1 MNPKVDA
8 FLKKTKT
15 WREEFETLREI
26 ILTFPLTEELKWAKP
41 CYTFQDSNVLII
53 QGFKEYC
60 ALMFCKG
67 ALLKDTK
74 GLLIK
79 PGENTQAARQL
90 RFTSAK
96 EITKLAPTIKSY
108 IREAMDAQEA
118 GLEVQYKETSEF
130 PVPDELTKALAKN
143 AKLKA
148 AFEALTP
155 GRQRGYLLHFAAAKQ
170 SKTRESRIEKC
181 APLILK
187 GKGLQD
193 RE

>member
-8 FLKKTKT
+8 FLKKAKT
-15 WREEFETLREI
+15 WREEFEAMREI
-26 ILTFPLTEELKWAKP
+26 ILTLPLTEELKWGKP
-41 CYTFQDSNVLII
+41 CYTFHDSNVLII

-60 ALMFCKG
+60 ALMFCRG

-79 PGENTQAARQL
+79 PGENNQSARQL
-90 RFTSAK
+90 RFTSAR
-96 EITKLAPTIKSY
+96 EITKLTPTIKSY
-108 IREAMDAQEA
+108 IREAMDAHEA
-118 GLEVQYKETSEF
+118 GLEVQYKETSDF
-130 PVPDELTKALAKN
+130 PVPDELTKTLSKN

-170 SKTRESRIEKC
+170 SKTRELRIEKC
-181 APLILK
+181 APLILT
-187 GKGLQD
+187 GRGLQD
-193 RE
+193 R

>member
-8 FLKKTKT
+8 FLKKAKT
-15 WREEFETLREI
+15 WREEFEAMREI
-26 ILTFPLTEELKWAKP
+26 ILTLPLTEELKWDKP

-60 ALMFCKG
+60 ALMFCRG

-79 PGENTQAARQL
+79 PGENTQAARQM
-90 RFTSAK
+90 RFTGAR

-108 IREAMDAQEA
+108 IREAMDAHEA

-130 PVPDELTKALAKN
+130 PVPDELKKALAKN
-143 AKLKA
+143 VKLKI

-193 RE
+193 

>member
-8 FLKKTKT
+8 FLKKAKT
-15 WREEFETLREI
+15 WREEFEALREI
-26 ILTFPLTEELKWAKP
+26 ILTLPLTEELKWDKP

-60 ALMFCKG
+60 ALMFCRG
-67 ALLKDTK
+67 ALLKDAK

-79 PGENTQAARQL
+79 PGENTQAARQM
-90 RFTSAK
+90 RFTSAR

-108 IREAMDAQEA
+108 IREAMDAHEA

-193 RE
+193 